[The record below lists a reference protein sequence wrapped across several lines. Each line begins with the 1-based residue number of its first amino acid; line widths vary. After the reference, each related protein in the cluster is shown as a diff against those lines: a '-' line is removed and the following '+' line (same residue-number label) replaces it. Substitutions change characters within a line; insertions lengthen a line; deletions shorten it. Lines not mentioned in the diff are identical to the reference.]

1 MKMDHYVLV
10 KVRTT
15 SLMEF
20 ALSMEKIG
28 CFPLVT
34 FERAK
39 RSSVNRLVGTMEVKT
54 YYGPFGSLKLNS
66 ILTIVI

>member
-1 MKMDHYVLV
+1 
-10 KVRTT
+10 
-15 SLMEF
+15 MEF